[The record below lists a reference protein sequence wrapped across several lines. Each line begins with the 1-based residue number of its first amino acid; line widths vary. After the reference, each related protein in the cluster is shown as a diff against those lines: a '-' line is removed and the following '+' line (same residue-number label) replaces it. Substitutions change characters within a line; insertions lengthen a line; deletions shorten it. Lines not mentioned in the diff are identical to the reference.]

1 MKYLTPGPFIP
12 SSIKEFLGLKLL
24 QVYGSKRGLVC
35 GFQPYH
41 TMCLFC
47 TLLIQKLNY
56 VMDVLVPEAIVKL
69 IRDKTGL
76 DQEQVNQ
83 CNETPKLL
91 NNTSSKA
98 EKLCFL
104 YTAMGR
110 YCVLEINSPVPQYPE
125 ARAYYVCEIKKGIE
139 YVVSH

>member
-1 MKYLTPGPFIP
+1 MAF
-12 SSIKEFLGLKLL
+12 S
-24 QVYGSKRGLVC
+24 
-35 GFQPYH
+35 H
-41 TMCLFC
+41 TMCLFS

-91 NNTSSKA
+91 NNTSSTGRKA
-98 EKLCFL
+98 LFS
-104 YTAMGR
+104 TAMGR
-110 YCVLEINSPVPQYPE
+110 YCVFCTTQIV
-125 ARAYYVCEIKKGIE
+125 RH
-139 YVVSH
+139 SH